1 MVDNNDGRPLGG
13 EAPMDIE
20 RIGAAQAQDVQLA
33 VQYATF
39 KQVAE
44 LQKAMTAQLFQSLGI
59 GQNVDLEA

>member
-1 MVDNNDGRPLGG
+1 MMGVFQEVRLRWI
-13 EAPMDIE
+13 IE